1 MRIASN
7 IIDTIKARADIVEVI
22 GEYIPLTKR
31 GQNFIGLCPFHN
43 DTTPSL
49 TVNSAKGIYKCF
61 ACDASGD
68 IITFLQDY
76 LKVTFLEAV
85 QMLAEKYGIEI
96 PHDESSIE
104 NDVEQRKRESMF
116 IINNYAVQYFSEN
129 LFSDSEEAQQA
140 LSYASSR
147 WPLDF
152 IRSFGIGYANNSW
165 DDFVLW
171 AKNKGLNQEF
181 LLDLGLVKTKSDGEN
196 IYDAFRGRIMI
207 PIRDKQQ
214 RVIAFTAR
222 VLPDFTATHLMP
234 PSI

>member
-68 IITFLQDY
+68 IITFLQEC
-76 LKVTFLEAV
+76 LKITFLEAV
-85 QMLAEKYGIEI
+85 QMLAEKYGIDI

-116 IINNYAVQYFSEN
+116 IINNYAVQYYSEN

-140 LSYASSR
+140 LLCVK
-147 WPLDF
+147 PLA
-152 IRSFGIGYANNSW
+152 FGFYTLIWYW
-165 DDFVLW
+165 LCE
-171 AKNKGLNQEF
+171 Q
-181 LLDLGLVKTKSDGEN
+181 
-196 IYDAFRGRIMI
+196 
-207 PIRDKQQ
+207 
-214 RVIAFTAR
+214 
-222 VLPDFTATHLMP
+222 
-234 PSI
+234 